1 MSKDNELDVYE
12 QPDIMENQAVLK
24 AQFEQD
30 TAIVAEQSE
39 LFLKNIHPSYL
50 YNTKKEIMDLSYTD
64 SDALLDAFTFFRIV
78 SCTTDEVDDMYE
90 FLNGKMDKFYT
101 ALYSVGKP
109 VLYGIVSYQGT
120 MNIVVGLY
128 DLDND
133 AKLLKSIM
141 EGLLDGVELKPFKM
155 NLTERKSVDKEVGLI
170 SAIPSVKIGEE
181 KQRFSLTS
189 MMKSLNGQDYTVLF
203 VSRPLLQEKISQ
215 TYGEIIQIKDQCF
228 AVSKRNV
235 SRQHGT
241 SRSVGETKGNTE
253 TSTHSTSKTKSG
265 SSGLAFILSANRSS
279 SKTKTDSYST
289 SSNYSKTITDAI
301 NQNEGISADI
311 QNGFALEMI
320 DYADQAI
327 DRFRQGRNNGMWET
341 VISYSADSKM
351 VAGII
356 QACISGEFARPNP
369 NILPQSIHSFHMDAA
384 EAKGNSILIP
394 QIVMNESASS
404 PLCTAIT
411 SEELGLI
418 CTLPDVAVPNFEL
431 KKGKAYPLITDNTS
445 GVNIGYVCDGQR
457 SLENMPFSLSFKD
470 LARHTF
476 VCGITGSGKT
486 TTVKGILKNA
496 KTPFLVIESA
506 KKEYRNISLE
516 SNRRPQIYTLGK
528 PEINCLRFNPFYI
541 QCGVSPQIHIDFL
554 KDLFNASFSFYGPMP
569 YILEKCLQN
578 VYKKKGWNLT
588 LGFHPYLVNSTNSA
602 DFFEADYMQE
612 KYESKSHK
620 YLFPTMQD
628 LKFEIERYIE
638 EEMNYEGE
646 VAGNIKTAI
655 KARLES
661 LCSGPKGYMF
671 NTYEYAD
678 MGALLTENTVFELE
692 GLADDSDKAFCVGL
706 LIIFINEYRQITKET
721 VNMDKELSHILVIE
735 EAHRLL
741 KNVNTEKA
749 SEDMGNP
756 KGKAVEHF
764 TNMIAEM
771 RSYGQGVIVAEQIP
785 SKLAPDVIKNSSN
798 KIIQRLVASDDQ
810 ELVANTIG
818 LSVEDSIY
826 LGSLTTGTGLCHKE
840 GMSLPVRVQIP
851 MIPEMKVTDGMLYGG
866 DIGGR
871 LYSINVSLTKEAL
884 VDSLDVTGL
893 KMLNTIM
900 LQEYEAVGVAIK
912 QYRKSVKS
920 TLIKKDVNLVMCED
934 ENSIY
939 AELLSETIIEYL
951 LNGVYSIKQVI
962 SNELRIGIYELI
974 ASPNKIKL
982 AAVKQ
987 MLKTAYKDDPAYKG
1001 KFIVAQLVYH
1011 MVTEKTDVL
1020 GTIKNYFFDLPDEEA
1035 LEIKSMMDR
1044 RYKA

>member
-1 MSKDNELDVYE
+1 MSKDNDLDTYK
-12 QPDIMENQAVLK
+12 QPEKIASPEVLK

-30 TAIVAEQSE
+30 TAIVAEQSA
-39 LFLKNIHPSYL
+39 LFVKNIHPAYL
-50 YNTKKEIMDLSYTD
+50 YNTKKEIMELSYED
-64 SDALLDAFTFFRIV
+64 SDDLLDAFTFFRIV
-78 SCTTDEVDDMYE
+78 SCTTDEVDDMFE
-90 FLNGKMDKFYT
+90 FLNGKMNKFYT

-109 VLYGIVSYQGT
+109 VVYGIVSYQGT
-120 MNIVVGLY
+120 MCIVVGLY
-128 DLDND
+128 DSDND
-133 AKLLKSIM
+133 ANMLKSIM
-141 EGLLDGVELKPFKM
+141 EGLLDGVELKPYKM
-155 NLTERKSVDKEVGLI
+155 NLAERKVSSKEVGLI
-170 SAIPSVKIGEE
+170 SAIPSVKIGDE
-181 KQRFSLTS
+181 KQKFSLVS

-203 VSRPLLQEKISQ
+203 MSRPLSQEKISQ
-215 TYGEIIQIKDQCF
+215 TYGEVIQIKDQCF
-228 AVSKRNV
+228 AVSKRNI
-235 SRQHGT
+235 SRQQGI
-241 SRSVGETKGNTE
+241 SKSVGETEGKTE
-253 TSTHSTSKTKSG
+253 TNSHSTSKTKST
-265 SSGLAFILSANRSS
+265 SFGLAFILSANKSS
-279 SKTKTDSYST
+279 SKTKTDSYSI
-289 SSNYSKTITDAI
+289 SKNYSKTITDAI
-301 NQNEGISADI
+301 NQNEGIASDV
-311 QNGFALEMI
+311 QNGFALEII

-327 DRFRQGRNNGMWET
+327 ERFRQGKNNGMWEA

-356 QACISGEFARPNP
+356 QACLSGEFARPNP
-369 NILPQSIHSFHMDAA
+369 NILPQAVHGFHMDET
-384 EAKGNSILIP
+384 EAKGKSIIVPKIMMEETIP
-394 QIVMNESASS
+394 S

-411 SEELGLI
+411 SDELGLM
-418 CTLPDVAVPNFEL
+418 CTLPDVPVPNFEL
-431 KKGKAYPLITDNTS
+431 KKGKSYPLITDNAE
-445 GVNIGYVCDGQR
+445 GVKIGYVCDGQR
-457 SLENMPFSLSFKD
+457 RLDNMPFSLTYKD

-476 VCGITGSGKT
+476 ICGITGSGKT
-486 TTVKGILKNA
+486 TTVKGILRNA

-506 KKEYRNISLE
+506 KKEYRNICLE
-516 SNRRPQIYTLGK
+516 DKKRPRIYTLGK

-541 QCGVSPQIHIDFL
+541 QCGVSPQMHIDFL

-588 LGFHPYLVNSTNSA
+588 LGFHPYLANASNSA

-612 KYESKSHK
+612 KYNSASHK

-628 LKFEIERYIE
+628 LKSEIERYIE

-661 LCSGPKGYMF
+661 LCSGSKGYMF

-678 MGALLTENTVFELE
+678 MSSILNENTVFELE

-721 VNMDKELSHILVIE
+721 VKMGKELSHILVIE

-741 KNVNTEKA
+741 KNVNTEKT

-798 KIIQRLVASDDQ
+798 KIIQRLVAADDQ

-818 LSVEDSIY
+818 LSSEECLN
-826 LGSLTTGTGLCHKE
+826 LGSLTVGTGLCHKE

-851 MIPEMKVTDGMLYGG
+851 MVQEVKVSDGMLYGG
-866 DIGGR
+866 DIEGR
-871 LYSINVSLTKEAL
+871 LHRINVNLAKEAL
-884 VDSLDVTGL
+884 IDSLELMGL

-900 LQEYEAVGVAIK
+900 VQDQGTVIDAIK
-912 QYRKSVKS
+912 EYRKSVKS
-920 TLIKKDVNLVMCED
+920 ELVKKDVNLVMCED

-939 AELLSETIIEYL
+939 AELLAETIIQYL
-951 LNGVYSIKQVI
+951 LNGVYSIKQLI
-962 SNELRIGIYELI
+962 SNELRDGIFELLT
-974 ASPNKIKL
+974 SPSKVKL
-982 AAVKQ
+982 TTVNT
-987 MLKTAYKDDPAYKG
+987 MLKAAYKDDTAYKA
-1001 KFIVAQLVYH
+1001 KFIIAQLVYH
-1011 MVTEKTDVL
+1011 RATERTDIL
-1020 GTIKNYFFDLPDEEA
+1020 GTIKNYFFDLPDNMA
-1035 LEIKSMMDR
+1035 FEIKNMMDGR
-1044 RYKA
+1044 